1 MSLLALQTELVSSMP
16 TSAQQDVFTSYVEG
30 AVIPPAGREIPL
42 HDPSTGAVWAK
53 AFVSDEAVDLA
64 VASAAK
70 AFAAEQWAS
79 MTGYERGTLLRRLG
93 ALIAANADRLGVLE
107 SLANGKSHAA
117 TSAEMKATA
126 TWYDYYASAL
136 DTHDDILRTV
146 SRTADARIVREPLGV
161 VVAITPFNGA
171 LSLGSWKLAPALAM
185 GNAVILKPPAEAPG
199 SSIALAELAIKAGF
213 PAGIVNVVIGDA
225 IASEALATHPDVQM
239 VSFTGST
246 ATAKVLGAKVAAGMK
261 RFVCEAGGKSAH
273 IVFADGDIDGA
284 VIAATQ
290 GAFSGSGQTCVAG
303 SRVLVQSEIY
313 DTFVERYIASVGR
326 IRLGHP
332 SSPKAHIGPVA
343 NRRQYERITG
353 FVTEAVAAGARVVSG
368 GRKPDLGPELADG
381 YWVEPTVVLN
391 VSSDMPICREEI
403 FGPVVTVQRFETEA
417 EAISMANGVDYGLA
431 AGFWTRDVG
440 RVRRVSRQLQAGT
453 VWVNTYRAINLRVPF
468 GGYKQSG
475 IGRENGVE
483 AMEEFSQV
491 KAIVVEYGP
500 AADPFAN

>member
-1 MSLLALQTELVSSMP
+1 MP
-16 TSAQQDVFTSYVEG
+16 TSANQDIFTSYVG
-30 AVIPPAGREIPL
+30 GSAVAPGGREIPL
-42 HDPSTGAVWAK
+42 YDPATGAVWAK
-53 AFVSDEAVDLA
+53 SYVSDEAVESA
-64 VASAAK
+64 VAHAA
-70 AFAAEQWAS
+70 ATFRSEPWAS
-79 MTGYERGTLLRRLG
+79 MTGYDRAALLRKLAALIVANAERLG
-93 ALIAANADRLGVLE
+93 ALE

-117 TSAEMKATA
+117 TTAEMKATA
-126 TWYDYYASAL
+126 SWYDYYASAL
-136 DTHDDILRTV
+136 DTHDDIFRTV
-146 SRTADARIVREPLGV
+146 SRSADARIVREPLGV

-185 GNAVILKPPAEAPG
+185 GNTVILKPPAEAPG
-199 SSIALAELAIKAGF
+199 SSIALAELAMEAGF
-213 PAGIVNVVIGDA
+213 PPGSVNVVIGDA

-303 SRVLVQSEIY
+303 SRILVQSGIY
-313 DTFVERYIASVGR
+313 DTFVERYVASVAR
-326 IRLGHP
+326 IRLGPP

-343 NRRQYERITG
+343 NRRQYDRING
-353 FVTEAVAAGARVVSG
+353 FVAEAVEAGARVVSG
-368 GRKPDLGPELADG
+368 GRKPDIGPEFADG
-381 YWVEPTVVLN
+381 YWVEPTVVLD
-391 VSSDMPICREEI
+391 VSSDMRICREEI
-403 FGPVVTVQRFETEA
+403 FGPVVTIQRFATEE
-417 EAISMANGVDYGLA
+417 EAISMANGVEYGLA

-483 AMEEFSQV
+483 AMEEFSQI
-491 KAIVVEYGP
+491 KSIVTEYGP
-500 AADPFAN
+500 AADPFAH

>member
-1 MSLLALQTELVSSMP
+1 MP
-16 TSAQQDVFTSYVEG
+16 TSSNQDIFTSYVGG
-30 AVIPPAGREIPL
+30 ASVAPGGREMPL
-42 HDPSTGAVWAK
+42 HDPSTGAVWAR
-53 AFVSDEAVDLA
+53 ACVSDDAVEQA
-64 VASAAK
+64 VASADK
-70 AFAAEQWAS
+70 AFRSEPWAS
-79 MTGYERGTLLRRLG
+79 MTGYERAVLLRRLG
-93 ALIAANADRLGVLE
+93 ALIVANADRLGGLE

-117 TSAEMKATA
+117 TAAEMKATS

-136 DTHDDILRTV
+136 DTHDDIFRTV
-146 SRTADARIVREPLGV
+146 SRSAEARIVREPLGV

-199 SSIALAELAIKAGF
+199 SSIALAELAIEAGF

-225 IASEALATHPDVQM
+225 KASEALATHPDVAM

-303 SRVLVQSEIY
+303 SRILVQAEIY
-313 DTFVERYIASVGR
+313 DTFVERYKASVAR

-332 SSPKAHIGPVA
+332 SSAKAHIGPVA
-343 NRRQYERITG
+343 NKRQYDRING
-353 FVTEAVAAGARVVSG
+353 FVAEAVEAGAKLISG
-368 GRKPDLGPELADG
+368 GQKPDLGAEFAGG
-381 YWVEPTVVLN
+381 YWVEPTVVTG
-391 VSSDMPICREEI
+391 VSSDMRICREEI
-403 FGPVVTVQRFETEA
+403 FGPVVTIQAFKTEE
-417 EAISMANGVDYGLA
+417 EAITMANGVEYGLA
-431 AGFWTRDVG
+431 AGFWSRDVG

-483 AMEEFSQV
+483 AMDEFSQI
-491 KAIVVEYGP
+491 KAIVVEYGQ